1 MKNSFKLSVAA
12 LALSLAIPAFAQVGL
27 RLGEPAFNGTGCPI
41 GSVATALSPDETQ
54 LSILFD
60 QFVVEAGPAAGTN
73 LARKNCSI
81 AIPVTV
87 PNGYSVSVV
96 GVDYRGFVGLPSGR
110 ASATFTA
117 SYFFADARGVSFSRN
132 FRAGTNDNY
141 VIENDLLVTAQT
153 WSRCGART
161 NLRISSSM
169 MVNNPQMNQ
178 DAIATVDSVDV
189 SSGIIYQLQ
198 FRSCR

>member
-1 MKNSFKLSVAA
+1 MKSIKLSFAA
-12 LALSLAIPAFAQVGL
+12 LALAVSLPSLAQVGL
-27 RLGEPAFNGTGCPI
+27 RLGNPSFNGTGCPI
-41 GSVATALSPDETQ
+41 GSVATALSPDDTQ

-96 GVDYRGFVGLPSGR
+96 GVDYRGFVGLPRGR
-110 ASATFTA
+110 ATATFTA
-117 SYFFADARGVSFSRN
+117 SYFFADARGVSFSKTYRGGEN
-132 FRAGTNDNY
+132 TNY
-141 VIENDLLVTAQT
+141 VLENDLLLTAVT
-153 WSRCGART
+153 WSRCGAQT

-169 MVNNPQMNQ
+169 MVNNPEMRQ
-178 DAIATVDSVDV
+178 DALATVDSVDV
-189 SSGIIYQLQ
+189 SSGIVYQLQ
-198 FRSCR
+198 YRSCR